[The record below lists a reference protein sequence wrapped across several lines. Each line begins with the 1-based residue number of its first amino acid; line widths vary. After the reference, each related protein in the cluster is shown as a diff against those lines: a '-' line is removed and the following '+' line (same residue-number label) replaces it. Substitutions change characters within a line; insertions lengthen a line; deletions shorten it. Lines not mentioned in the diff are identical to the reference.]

1 MSRSRD
7 FLERYPLAP
16 VVVGSSPAI
25 GHAVSAASR
34 VATSNVKVLITG
46 ESGVGK
52 DVFARLI
59 HSRSVRASERFVA
72 LNCAGVAETLLES
85 ELFGHVKGSFTGAY
99 RDKIGCFE
107 QAHNGTIF
115 LDEIGD
121 MGLRMQ
127 ALLLRFLETGELQRV
142 GADSPSRR
150 VDVRIVSA
158 TNRDLRAMVG
168 KGTFRDDLLYRIDVT
183 RIEVPPLRERREDVA
198 PLVHHLM
205 ARAGGSLTFSND
217 AMRLLE
223 AYRWPGN
230 VRELQN
236 VVEQLVSMVSGRP
249 VEPADLPRA
258 IVASNRDFKHVVH
271 ERRRTIAA
279 ELYEGLTA
287 GGMRFWEDIH
297 PLFIDRDLTRAD
309 LRQLIRRGLATS
321 GGNYRGLL
329 DLFGMEQDDYKRL
342 LNFLAAHDCRVESRE
357 FRPASRVAES
367 LASVHQ
373 RPASREAAVVA

>member
-1 MSRSRD
+1 M
-7 FLERYPLAP
+7 E
-16 VVVGSSPAI
+16 
-25 GHAVSAASR
+25 HAVSVASR

-59 HSRSVRASERFVA
+59 HSRSVRSAERFVA

-107 QAHNGTIF
+107 QAHRGTIF

-127 ALLLRFLETGELQRV
+127 AMLLRFLETGELQRV
-142 GADSPSRR
+142 GSDSPSTR

-158 TNRDLRAMVG
+158 TNRDLRSMVN
-168 KGTFRDDLLYRIDVT
+168 KGLFRDDLLYRIDVT
-183 RIEVPPLRERREDVA
+183 RIEVPPLRERSQDIPELA
-198 PLVHHLM
+198 YHLM
-205 ARAGGSLTFSND
+205 AKCGGSLTFSD
-217 AMRLLE
+217 AAMRLLE
-223 AYRWPGN
+223 SYRWPGN

-236 VVEQLVSMVSGRP
+236 VVEQLVSLVSGRP

-258 IVASNRDFKHVVH
+258 IVASHRDYKHVMQD
-271 ERRRTIAA
+271 RRRSIAA
-279 ELYEGLTA
+279 DLYDGLTS
-287 GGMRFWEDIH
+287 GGMRFWDDVH
-297 PLFIDRDLTRAD
+297 PLFISRDITRAD
-309 LRQLIRRGLATS
+309 LRQLIRRGLAMS
-321 GGNYRGLL
+321 AGNYRGLL
-329 DLFGMEQDDYKRL
+329 ELFGMEQEDYKPL

-357 FRPASRVAES
+357 FKPAARAADS
-367 LASVHQ
+367 LSTLPYQRSAS
-373 RPASREAAVVA
+373 A